1 MGERKRLRRGRFRI
15 LPLLRTSLIETAQEG
30 APLRRF
36 PLLENP
42 LRGLWDQVS
51 APPSRRGENGDKI
64 TTLWLPLFRPASHF
78 CQAGGRFYRRGSP
91 PPESF
96 QGDSQGKDSP
106 EGGNVCFADKRGAK
120 SPLRAF
126 FGEKRA
132 AAACGRNRRHG
143 FSTAAPLAGRG
154 VQARPGN
161 GNCGKV

>member
-1 MGERKRLRRGRFRI
+1 MRGAPTPVIAKPVRTLAVGPALQGTIRSSRPVVADAFKNQTWFPPEVPFLCSDKEMGERKRLRRGRFRI
-15 LPLLRTSLIETAQEG
+15 LPLLRTTPIETAQEG

-42 LRGLWDQVS
+42 LQGERDQVS

-96 QGDSQGKDSP
+96 QGDSQG
-106 EGGNVCFADKRGAK
+106 GI
-120 SPLRAF
+120 
-126 FGEKRA
+126 
-132 AAACGRNRRHG
+132 RN
-143 FSTAAPLAGRG
+143 P
-154 VQARPGN
+154 P
-161 GNCGKV
+161 